1 MNSVSPLFIP
11 RNHRVEE
18 AIQAAVEGD
27 IRVFEELNEVLASAE
42 SVVLVDFTGLDVP
55 KVTELRREVRAARGR
70 YRVVKNTLARRAVA
84 GTAYEPLRDSFRGT
98 TAVAYTDD
106 DPVGLAKALVT
117 FAKTTPELKV
127 KSGMVSGQPMAPAE
141 VESLATLPG
150 KDELRATLLRTLQA
164 PMSQLV
170 GVLGAVPRDLLSVLV
185 QAEKKR
191 TESEEQAGG

>member
-1 MNSVSPLFIP
+1 MPVSRSAKSEQI
-11 RNHRVEE
+11 
-18 AIQAAVEGD
+18 G
-27 IRVFEELNEVLASAE
+27 ELNEALASAE
-42 SVVLVDFTGLDVP
+42 SVVLVDFSGLDVP
-55 KVTELRREVRAARGR
+55 KVTELRRQVRAARGS

-84 GTAYEPLRDSFRGT
+84 GTAYEPLQDSFRGT
-98 TAVAYTDD
+98 TAVAYTEE

-170 GVLGAVPRDLLSVLV
+170 GVLAAVPRDLLGVLV

-191 TESEEQAGG
+191 RESEEQGQADG